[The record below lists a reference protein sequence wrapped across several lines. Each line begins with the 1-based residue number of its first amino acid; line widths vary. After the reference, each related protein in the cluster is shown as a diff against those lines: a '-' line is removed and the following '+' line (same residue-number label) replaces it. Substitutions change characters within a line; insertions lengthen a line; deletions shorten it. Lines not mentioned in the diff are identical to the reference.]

1 MTARMIVKESEE
13 VTKMAKKVAAVCTDK
28 RMKMVS
34 HLQGIY
40 YCVFIHHMSIQA
52 LLQIVDK
59 LPTIG
64 TQLKIIASVK
74 ATTQGGD
81 GKQFQFVYCQLH
93 MRLNIPYGTKLFCN
107 VL

>member
-1 MTARMIVKESEE
+1 
-13 VTKMAKKVAAVCTDK
+13 
-28 RMKMVS
+28 
-34 HLQGIY
+34 
-40 YCVFIHHMSIQA
+40 MSVQA

-81 GKQFQFVYCQLH
+81 GK
-93 MRLNIPYGTKLFCN
+93 
-107 VL
+107 

>member
-1 MTARMIVKESEE
+1 MLYVAVSRMII
-13 VTKMAKKVAAVCTDK
+13 
-28 RMKMVS
+28 
-34 HLQGIY
+34 LQ
-40 YCVFIHHMSIQA
+40 S

-81 GKQFQFVYCQLH
+81 GQFDTYTTA
-93 MRLNIPYGTKLFCN
+93 R
-107 VL
+107 

>member
-1 MTARMIVKESEE
+1 MHHYPMCIMLVTMYAHTYMSYME
-13 VTKMAKKVAAVCTDK
+13 VFTCVTTD
-28 RMKMVS
+28 VN
-34 HLQGIY
+34 
-40 YCVFIHHMSIQA
+40 HHCIIQS

-81 GKQFQFVYCQLH
+81 GQFYAHIRTYTSSQMLI
-93 MRLNIPYGTKLFCN
+93 LG
-107 VL
+107 

>member
-1 MTARMIVKESEE
+1 MEE
-13 VTKMAKKVAAVCTDK
+13 
-28 RMKMVS
+28 
-34 HLQGIY
+34 IY
-40 YCVFIHHMSIQA
+40 CQSISSQS

-81 GKQFQFVYCQLH
+81 GQFDLCTVNMVYEH
-93 MRLNIPYGTKLFCN
+93 
-107 VL
+107 